1 VTVPVAADGETVAVR
16 VICALCTTVE
26 EEAVRLVAVAV
37 VVLELLLA
45 LVDE

>member
-1 VTVPVAADGETVAVR
+1 VPVAADGETVAVS
-16 VICALCTTVE
+16 VTCTLCTTVG

-37 VVLELLLA
+37 VVSLELLLV